1 MKQNTYWLPL
11 TKKQVAM
18 IHRILQDNHNSEQPE
33 PGLLL
38 GQPLTES
45 NPITGDAP
53 GSMWIRYYTNAE
65 GKAMAAAV
73 RKALTQLHEAA

>member
-1 MKQNTYWLPL
+1 MTQKTYWLPL

-18 IHRILQDNHNSEQPE
+18 IHSILQDNGNDAAL
-33 PGLLL
+33 PGLVL

-45 NPITGDAP
+45 NPMVGDAP

-65 GKAMAAAV
+65 GKAMAVAI
-73 RKALTQLHEAA
+73 RKALAQLREPV